1 MLLDCKCKHLTF
13 TLLYDLKSFPMLQW
27 RKLRLKE
34 IKDFVQAETPSF
46 TAEPKLEARVL
57 PPQSG
62 YTSHNILIVA
72 SWLV

>member
-1 MLLDCKCKHLTF
+1 
-13 TLLYDLKSFPMLQW
+13 MLQW

-34 IKDFVQAETPSF
+34 IKDFVQADTPSF